1 LSAAEARRRLREFGP
16 NHVEEM
22 RHEHPLLRFLRGLTH
37 FLALILWVAAALAF
51 FAEWSAPGAGMAK
64 VGYAIVAVI
73 LVSAVFS
80 FWQEYRAEQTLE
92 ALRQLLPQR
101 AVVVRE
107 GKVVELPIEELVP
120 GDIVVLAQGD
130 HISADCRLIEAFSV
144 RVDNA
149 IITGES
155 LPQAR
160 EAGSCTADELLDARN
175 ILLAGTSMVS
185 GQARAIVFATG
196 MQTEFGKIALLTE
209 TRPGRPCL
217 RCAGKSS
224 I

>member
-1 LSAAEARRRLREFGP
+1 MRDALLPNPPSASSSRIDRLSDADALASLNSAPEGLSTAEARRRLREFGP

-22 RHEHPLLRFLRGLTH
+22 RHEHPLRRFLQGLTH

-51 FAEWSAPGAGMAK
+51 FAEWRAPGVGMAK

-80 FWQEYRAEQTLE
+80 FWQEYRAEQTLV
-92 ALRQLLPQR
+92 ALRRLLPRQV
-101 AVVVRE
+101 AITRE
-107 GKVVELPIEELVP
+107 GKMVQLPAEELVP

-155 LPQAR
+155 VPQAR
-160 EAGSCTADELLDARN
+160 EAGSVYR
-175 ILLAGTSMVS
+175 
-185 GQARAIVFATG
+185 R
-196 MQTEFGKIALLTE
+196 
-209 TRPGRPCL
+209 
-217 RCAGKSS
+217 
-224 I
+224 